1 MIASGKVFSGEVHM
15 ATATPGVNPY
25 AKPNA
30 AVAEAAE
37 EYQEVRVFSTSGRIG
52 RVRYIAY
59 GMGIY
64 LLFGILGA
72 LLSFV
77 IGQAGMVIAW
87 VAIVIIGFMLT
98 IQRCHDFNTTG
109 WLSLLVLVPFVAL
122 IFWFIPGTDGPNN
135 YGSKTPPNG
144 TGVIVAALIVPIIAV
159 IGIIAAIALPAYQ
172 DYTKRAKAAQQQMQ
186 QQQQAPKR

>member
-1 MIASGKVFSGEVHM
+1 M

-37 EYQEVRVFSTSGRIG
+37 QYQEVKVFSTSGRIG

-64 LLFGILGA
+64 FLFAILGA
-72 LLSFV
+72 LLTFA
-77 IGQAGMVIAW
+77 IGAAGMVVAY
-87 VAIVIIGFMLT
+87 VAIIVVGFMLT

-109 WLSLLVLVPFVAL
+109 WLSLLMLVPLVNL
-122 IFWFIPGTDGPNN
+122 IFWFIPGTDGENN
-135 YGSKTPPNG
+135 YGAKTPPNG
-144 TGVIVAALIVPIIAV
+144 VGVIIGACIIPIVAV
-159 IGIIAAIALPAYQ
+159 IGIVAAVALPAYQ
-172 DYTKRAKAAQQQMQ
+172 DYTKRAKAAQQQLQ

>member
-1 MIASGKVFSGEVHM
+1 M

-37 EYQEVRVFSTSGRIG
+37 DYQEVKVFATSGRIG

-64 LLFGILGA
+64 FLFAILGA
-72 LLSFV
+72 LLSLV
-77 IGQAGMVIAW
+77 LGNAGMVIAW
-87 VAIVIIGFMLT
+87 IAIMVVGFMIT

-109 WLSLLVLVPFVAL
+109 WLSLLVLVPLVNL
-122 IFWFIPGTDGPNN
+122 IFWFIPGTDGPND
-135 YGSKTPPNG
+135 YGAKTPPNG
-144 TGVIVAALIVPIIAV
+144 AGVIIAALIIPIVFAM
-159 IGIIAAIALPAYQ
+159 GIIAAVALPAYQ
-172 DYTKRAKAAQQQMQ
+172 QYQKRAAQKVQMQ
-186 QQQQAPKR
+186 QPQR

>member
-1 MIASGKVFSGEVHM
+1 M
-15 ATATPGVNPY
+15 ANATPGANPY

-30 AVAEAAE
+30 AVAEAGE
-37 EYQEVRVFSTSGRIG
+37 QYQEVKVFATSGRIG

-72 LLSFV
+72 LLGMV
-77 IGQAGMVIAW
+77 LGQAGMAIAW
-87 VAIVIIGFMLT
+87 IAIMVVGFMLT

-109 WLSLLVLVPFVAL
+109 WLSLLVLIPLVNL
-122 IFWFIPGTDGPNN
+122 IFWFIPGTDGEND
-135 YGSKTPPNG
+135 YGSPTPPNG
-144 TGVIVAALIVPIIAV
+144 AGVIVAALIVPILVVVGVVAAV
-159 IGIIAAIALPAYQ
+159 ALPAYQ
-172 DYTKRAKAAQQQMQ
+172 QYRVKAMQMQMQ

>member
-1 MIASGKVFSGEVHM
+1 M

-37 EYQEVRVFSTSGRIG
+37 EYQEVKVFSTSGRIG

-64 LLFGILGA
+64 FLFALVGAGLSAVLG
-72 LLSFV
+72 SF
-77 IGQAGMVIAW
+77 GMVIAW
-87 VAIVIIGFMLT
+87 LAIMVVGFMLT

-109 WLSLLVLVPFVAL
+109 WLSLLVLVPLVNL
-122 IFWFIPGTDGPNN
+122 IFWFIPGTDGSND
-135 YGSKTPPNG
+135 YGAKTPPNG
-144 TGVIVAALIVPIIAV
+144 TGVIIAALIIPILFVVGIVAAV
-159 IGIIAAIALPAYQ
+159 ALPAFQQYQ
-172 DYTKRAKAAQQQMQ
+172 AKAKQMQ
-186 QQQQAPKR
+186 MQQQAPKR